1 MFQGCITA
9 SGTGQL
15 AVIGSIRNFSLYQKV
30 SDAELEGDLFSR
42 IMILQALAHL
52 PRNASKRRN

>member
-15 AVIGSIRNFSLYQKV
+15 AVIGSIMNFSLYQKV
-30 SDAELEGDLFSR
+30 SEDNVRQELMLSWKETFSAE
-42 IMILQALAHL
+42 
-52 PRNASKRRN
+52 

>member
-15 AVIGSIRNFSLYQKV
+15 SVIGSIRNFSLYQKV
-30 SDAELEGDLFSR
+30 SEDNVRPSVQELMLSWKETFSAE
-42 IMILQALAHL
+42 
-52 PRNASKRRN
+52 

>member
-30 SDAELEGDLFSR
+30 SEDNVRPSVQELMLSWKETY
-42 IMILQALAHL
+42 
-52 PRNASKRRN
+52 KRWHIYQGML

>member
-15 AVIGSIRNFSLYQKV
+15 AVIGSIRNFSLFQKV
-30 SDAELEGDLFSR
+30 SEDNVRPSVQELMLSWKETFSAE
-42 IMILQALAHL
+42 
-52 PRNASKRRN
+52 